1 MQGYD
6 RAMKLDILTDDITR
20 GTGSYRVLFDG
31 ARVGSLSWNGRGSF
45 SLELHG
51 RACELRQPDAL
62 ERAQQLGQGSRML
75 LVAGFLSGTISTQR
89 EKDGLLGSCT
99 FYALRAGDALV
110 AGYPNPG
117 GGRGWRMSIHRDGTQ
132 IALVKRASEPVHTPD
147 GVTVIA
153 IDEDAAV
160 YALLL
165 ACYDVYTSYLDTDG
179 GAAGPFSF
187 RFVNIFGKRAAE
199 LDDPAFEAR
208 CAGELAEEDMAEEAS
223 PETATDRASR
233 IAAGFAVKGD
243 IVDRHKRSR

>member
-1 MQGYD
+1 
-6 RAMKLDILTDDITR
+6 MKLDILTDDTTK
-20 GTGSYRVLFDG
+20 GAGSYCIQLDG

-45 SLELHG
+45 SLELLG

-75 LVAGFLSGTISTQR
+75 LVAGLLSGSISTQR
-89 EKDGLLGSCT
+89 EKDGLLSSCT
-99 FYALRAGDALV
+99 FYALRAGDTV
-110 AGYPNPG
+110 TAGYPNPG

-147 GVTVIA
+147 GCMVIA
-153 IDEDAAV
+153 LDEDAAIQ
-160 YALLL
+160 ALML
-165 ACYDVYTSYLDTDG
+165 ACYDVYASYLDNDG

-208 CAGELAEEDMAEEAS
+208 CAGELAGEDVAEEVS
-223 PETATDRASR
+223 PETAADRASR
-233 IAAGFAVKGD
+233 LAAGFAVKGD
-243 IVDRHKRSR
+243 IVERRKRSR